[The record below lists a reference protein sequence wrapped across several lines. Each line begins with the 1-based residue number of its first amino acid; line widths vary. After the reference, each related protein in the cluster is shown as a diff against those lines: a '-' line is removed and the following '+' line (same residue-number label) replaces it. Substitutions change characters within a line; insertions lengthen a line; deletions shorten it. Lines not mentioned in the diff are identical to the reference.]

1 MVVDGRSQYSAGMTL
16 KEFAWYLRRFG
27 ARDAVNFDG
36 GGSSELVLDGVVR
49 NQPSDGQERPVSI
62 ALGVFRK

>member
-16 KEFAWYLRRFG
+16 KEFAWYMRRFG
-27 ARDAVNFDG
+27 AVDAVNFDG
-36 GGSSELVLDGVVR
+36 GGSSELVLNGVVR
-49 NQPSDGQERPVSI
+49 NRPSDGKERPVSI